1 MSKKV
6 AITFDVVLKDNDVVE
21 SVLSTSTLA
30 HYVDPSFTSG
40 DSDYANELIEALSDA
55 VAEYPYIEGANSLA
69 QSIYE
74 DANIEDIL
82 DCIEVKSLELEEDTV
97 YYCKGMFDIEKY
109 VDEYM

>member
-6 AITFDVVLKDNDVVE
+6 AVTFDVVLKDNDVAE
-21 SVLSTSTLA
+21 SVLSTSTLKD
-30 HYVDPSFTSG
+30 YVDTSFTSG
-40 DSDYANELIEALSDA
+40 NSDHAAELIEALSDV
-55 VAEYPYIEGANSLA
+55 VAEYPYIKDANSLS

-82 DCIEVKSLELEEDTV
+82 DCIEVKSLELEEDTL
-97 YYCKGMFDIEKY
+97 YYCKGLFDIEKY